1 MPEPILL
8 AQRTWPEVRDLL
20 PTNQVVLVPVG
31 ACEQHGHGIALAT
44 DTISADALCRR
55 AAAIL
60 GDRAAVAPAVPYGVS
75 GHHLAFP
82 GTISLSSTTLATV
95 LAEVIE
101 SLAGH
106 GFPRVV
112 LVNGHGGN
120 GPALALAVERTRGLQ
135 PGTHALGLYGY
146 GFLGA
151 QAREL
156 LPPEAPGHAGGDEAA
171 VVMAAAPEYA
181 RPEAFGPPDFVGPQ
195 RELALSLAPYNGVS
209 GVPYNELTRNGATGD
224 TRPATAALGEQILD
238 GAAAALAG
246 VLDQFIAATV
256 ARRVPRRERSAKG

>member
-1 MPEPILL
+1 MAAAILL
-8 AQRTWPEVRDLL
+8 AQRTWPEVRELL
-20 PTNQVVLVPVG
+20 ATNQVVLVPVG
-31 ACEQHGHGIALAT
+31 ACEQHGQGLALAT

-55 AAAIL
+55 AAALL
-60 GDRAAVAPAVPYGVS
+60 GDRAAVAPPLPYGVS

-82 GTISLSSTTLATV
+82 GTISLSSPTLAAT

-146 GFLGA
+146 GFLAAAG
-151 QAREL
+151 RDL
-156 LPPEAPGHAGGDEAA
+156 LPLEAPGHAGGDEAA
-171 VVMAAAPEYA
+171 VVLAAAPEYA

-195 RELALSLAPYNGVS
+195 RELALALAPYNGMS
-209 GVPYNELTRNGATGD
+209 GVPYDELTRNGATGD
-224 TRPATAALGEQILD
+224 TRPATAAIGEQILD
-238 GAAAALAG
+238 RAAAALAG
-246 VLDQFIAATV
+246 VLEQFIAATV
-256 ARRVPRRERSAKG
+256 ARRTPRRERTTKS